1 MIEQELENKYIDCL
15 EALDIYENKDS
26 LKLTR
31 IIIKKECRDSGIGS
45 KLMTDLINYADRNY
59 KIITL
64 TPSSDFGVTKTV

>member
-1 MIEQELENKYIDCL
+1 MIEKELENKYIDCL

-45 KLMTDLINYADRNY
+45 KLMTDLIN
-59 KIITL
+59 
-64 TPSSDFGVTKTV
+64 